1 MVLLRRLEL
10 FRRLPR
16 SHPLPSEEIISSE
29 ERSKHPAFASEFAIL
44 QDTLMPAFHELDN
57 EALDCQNRYRSMYLI
72 LIVGSMLATILIVF
86 QISFLAATW
95 LDIIGTIIAL
105 ILTIATSVLQAF
117 KYQERYYNAR
127 LGAERLRSEYFL
139 FLGHLGQY
147 ENSDRAQQLERR
159 IIQIRKG
166 AEGHVA

>member
-1 MVLLRRLEL
+1 MKLFRRLEL
-10 FRRLPR
+10 FRRWPR
-16 SHPLPSEEIISSE
+16 LHPLPSEEIISSE

-44 QDTLMPAFHELDN
+44 QDILMPVFHELDN
-57 EALDCQNRYRSMYLI
+57 EALNCQNRSRSMYLI
-72 LIVGSMLATILIVF
+72 LIAGSMLATMLIVF
-86 QISFLAATW
+86 QIALLAATV
-95 LDIIGTIIAL
+95 LDIIGTLIAL
-105 ILTIATSVLQAF
+105 ILTIATSALQAF
-117 KYQERYYNAR
+117 KYQERYFNAR

-147 ENSDRAQQLERR
+147 EKGDRVQQLERR